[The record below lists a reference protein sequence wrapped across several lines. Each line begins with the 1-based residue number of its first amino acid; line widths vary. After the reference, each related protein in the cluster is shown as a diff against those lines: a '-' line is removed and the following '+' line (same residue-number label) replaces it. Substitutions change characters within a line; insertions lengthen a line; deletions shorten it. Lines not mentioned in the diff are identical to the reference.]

1 MKKRCLPAAALPL
14 LGAHVGFA
22 TELERRQ
29 AQSVRLPARWLPV
42 REWYRTGRPPAARR
56 RRVGA
61 AGLRRNA
68 ALLANGALAGK
79 SAWGHRMLNAY
90 ETRVDDL
97 IAFDATLSARNNI
110 DQARIRGLEAVI
122 GTKLGARGIN
132 TSPTLLDPE
141 NRSSGV
147 NDGNVL
153 PRRASGANTTH
164 KVTAAR

>member
-1 MKKRCLPAAALPL
+1 
-14 LGAHVGFA
+14 
-22 TELERRQ
+22 
-29 AQSVRLPARWLPV
+29 
-42 REWYRTGRPPAARR
+42 
-56 RRVGA
+56 
-61 AGLRRNA
+61 
-68 ALLANGALAGK
+68 
-79 SAWGHRMLNAY
+79 MLNAY